1 MLTNMNFL
9 NMGEH
14 SQVHPSI
21 HHTGS
26 LNENPQFHSLTSNL
40 KKSRKKS
47 YEHYFELYFSLAF
60 DMTVLLGGITVVSE
74 QRGEG

>member
-14 SQVHPSI
+14 TTVRLI
-21 HHTGS
+21 HAGS

-40 KKSRKKS
+40 KKKKSRKQS
-47 YEHYFELYFSLAF
+47 YEHYFELYFSLAL
-60 DMTVLLGGITVVSE
+60 DMTVLLGGLL
-74 QRGEG
+74 